1 MATVAVIGAGAWGT
15 ALACHAARVGHDV
28 VLWAFEREVVD
39 DVNVRHVN
47 SAYLAGAMLSERI
60 RATADLSAAV
70 RDASFVVLVPP
81 SEHLR
86 RVSERLAAA
95 VPSTAIVVVATKGIE
110 QGSLALM
117 SGVLEET
124 MPEVGP
130 DRMTFLSGPSF
141 AKEVAAG
148 LPTDLALASRSP
160 AAAQAVQSA
169 LHAPLFRIYTSED
182 PIGVQVGGAI
192 KNVAAVAIG
201 ASDGLGLGNNARA
214 GLITRA
220 LAEMTRLGIALGAD
234 PLTFLGLAGV
244 GDLVLTCTGEL
255 SRNRTLG
262 KNVAQGADPKQYLAS
277 QRTVAEGFTTCAAAW
292 ALSRKLNVDMPIA
305 EQVFHV
311 LHQGRPL
318 SEAVQRLL
326 ERSSKEELYGI
337 RPSSR

>member
-15 ALACHAARVGHDV
+15 ALACHAARIGHEV
-28 VLWAFEREVVD
+28 VIWAFEPEVVEEIGTRHRNGPYLP
-39 DVNVRHVN
+39 DVELPTRVTAT
-47 SAYLAGAMLSERI
+47 SDLA
-60 RATADLSAAV
+60 AAV
-70 RDASFVVLVPP
+70 REARYVVLVPP

-95 VPSTAIVVVATKGIE
+95 IPPAAILIVASKGIE
-110 QGSLALM
+110 RKSLKLM

-124 MPEVGP
+124 LPAVAPE
-130 DRMTFLSGPSF
+130 RMTFLSGPSF
-141 AKEVAAG
+141 AKEVALG
-148 LPTDLALASRSP
+148 LPTDLALASRSLDT
-160 AAAQAVQSA
+160 ALAVQAA
-169 LHAPLFRIYTSED
+169 LHAPLFRIYTSTD

-192 KNVAAVAIG
+192 KNVAAVATG
-201 ASDGLGLGNNARA
+201 ASDGLGLGSNARA

-220 LAEMTRLGIALGAD
+220 LAEMTRLGVALGAD

-262 KNVAQGADPKQYLAS
+262 RSVAQGADPKQYLAS

-292 ALSRKLNVDMPIA
+292 ALSRRLQVDMPIT

-311 LHQGRPL
+311 LHEGRPL
-318 SEAVQRLL
+318 AEAVKQLL
-326 ERSSKEELYGI
+326 ERGSKDELHGI
-337 RPSSR
+337 RAG